1 MPMCKRPKSEGNVIK
16 GPWKAKS
23 KKEVKIPDE
32 DIIELQE
39 NIMFCDNLTEA
50 VMVQMK
56 HSIGENG
63 LDVQGEN
70 FLRDMGFII
79 ESVRAALYRDFDY
92 VHPMAKVMSTFTKA
106 DKTDE
111 EGRPQ
116 LATCL
121 DEEKLVKVIEGFDDG
136 EEEPEPPEVS

>member
-50 VMVQMK
+50 VMVQMI

-63 LDVQGEN
+63 FDVQGEN

-92 VHPMAKVMSTFTKA
+92 IHPMAKVMSTFTKA
-106 DKTDE
+106 EKTDE

-136 EEEPEPPEVS
+136 EEEPEPPKVS